1 MDRCIVFIVNM
12 MLIILTIFTNN
23 YMILITVIFN
33 WERMAWKYQVVGYF
47 KM

>member
-1 MDRCIVFIVNM
+1 
-12 MLIILTIFTNN
+12 
-23 YMILITVIFN
+23 MILITVIFN